1 MTVTNQEREIDML
14 FKRSLYFWQMTAI
27 LIGSLLFKTKTP
39 VYSLVLWLILPLTIA
54 TWVSWILGDIII
66 SITTKEYE
74 RKIDMNMSTLVIRI
88 GEISLRSLRKRR
100 AKTEALRTKLL
111 LDLIA
116 LDNRMLDLK
125 KRIRNLKSRETRPR
139 R

>member
-1 MTVTNQEREIDML
+1 
-14 FKRSLYFWQMTAI
+14 
-27 LIGSLLFKTKTP
+27 
-39 VYSLVLWLILPLTIA
+39 
-54 TWVSWILGDIII
+54 
-66 SITTKEYE
+66 
-74 RKIDMNMSTLVIRI
+74 MNMSTLVIRI